1 MRLSSTGLRLIVNAP
16 SSSHLFKSI
25 SAKHSLSPCFIAS
38 GSTAI
43 YTPSFVPRP
52 SRSSC
57 PLSNCSSPLFGKY
70 TTHVRMASTLTL
82 PKLPI
87 FEAIASHNP
96 QSTAVVH
103 CLSRRTFKY
112 GEILPDVSRVRD
124 RILDAAGKPD
134 IRGERVAFL
143 IENSY
148 DYVVT
153 YLAILA
159 ARAIAL
165 PLSPPFPA
173 PELQYIL
180 SQSQAILLL
189 HSPKYAAKVDE
200 VLTTPSKELD
210 VAPSPIPVELP
221 KHLGA
226 ISETFESV
234 ELTGDGNTE
243 GAGMMLYTSGT
254 TNRPKG
260 VLLPETALTAQARA
274 LIEAWKYS
282 PSDRLLH
289 VLPLHHIHGTVNA
302 LLTPLFAGSSIE
314 FLFPFNADTVWR
326 RFATP
331 FVDSPQ
337 VAAAIAKPNGVA
349 QPVKEVVKEAAKEHA
364 ITNSAPQLVKAHSFN
379 KPSSLPNGIPQPVK
393 TNGFHPTI
401 GEANGSITPITETN
415 GTSTPALELNGFG
428 HPISSEISRLAAVIN
443 HLAAE
448 VSNLAAKISQPNQ
461 PAALTNGLNHVI
473 AQQTNG
479 IVPSPALSANGLDTP
494 VASISGRNTPVV
506 EAASVVKQPEPQKPV
521 TRAAPAAAT
530 EPVHEEKYK
539 NMSRVKI
546 TFFTVVPT
554 VYTRLL
560 STHKTLPPAVA
571 EAGRI
576 AISPEHM
583 RVSISGSAALPT
595 PVKRA
600 WKDLSRGNVLLER
613 YGMTEVGMA
622 LSCGLD
628 YGDRVDGSV
637 GWPLPGV
644 EARLVDNETGTIIED
659 LDPSEPIPEKER
671 SGEIQLRGANVFRE
685 YWANPTATAK
695 EFIPSDD
702 GKGPWFKTGDVAV
715 RRPVP
720 EAGHGTSGEWARG
733 PMYFIL
739 GRQSADI
746 IKSGGEKVSALEVER
761 ELLSLPE
768 IAEAAVVAVP
778 SGKWGQ
784 KVGAVII
791 HSPEHLRERPAW
803 RPLDMRRA
811 LKGRLANYKIP
822 QVLRVVEHIPRNAMG
837 KINKKDLLRKV
848 FLDDFSGDEM

>member
-1 MRLSSTGLRLIVNAP
+1 MRLSGSGLRLIVNA
-16 SSSHLFKSI
+16 SSSSSSQLLRSF
-25 SAKHSLSPCFIAS
+25 SAAYRSSPCFLAAATLPGPGPGTRSINT
-38 GSTAI
+38 TAG
-43 YTPSFVPRP
+43 PHPCV
-52 SRSSC
+52 
-57 PLSNCSSPLFGKY
+57 LSNHPSPLFGKY
-70 TTHVRMASTLTL
+70 GTHFRMASTLTL

-96 QSTAVVH
+96 QSTAIVH
-103 CLSRRTFKY
+103 CLSRRTFRY
-112 GEILPDVSRVRD
+112 GELLPDVCRVRS
-124 RILDAAGKPD
+124 RILEATGKPD

-153 YLAILA
+153 YLAVLA
-159 ARAIAL
+159 SHAIAL

-189 HSPKYAAKVDE
+189 HSPKFASKVNE
-200 VLTTPSKELD
+200 VLTTPSQELD
-210 VAPSPIPVELP
+210 VTPSPTAVELP

-226 ISETFESV
+226 ISETFEPV
-234 ELTGDGNTE
+234 ELVDDENAE

-260 VLLPETALTAQARA
+260 VLLPETALTAQAQA
-274 LIEAWKYS
+274 LIKAWKYS

-302 LLTPLFAGSSIE
+302 VLTPLFAGSSIE
-314 FLFPFNADTVWR
+314 FLFPFNADAVWR
-326 RFATP
+326 RFASP
-331 FVDSPQ
+331 FLDSPQ
-337 VAAAIAKPNGVA
+337 VLAAVAAAKTSEVAEPIKPNVITNGVSHTVKAKPNGIA
-349 QPVKEVVKEAAKEHA
+349 
-364 ITNSAPQLVKAHSFN
+364 
-379 KPSSLPNGIPQPVK
+379 NGFPIHPVK
-393 TNGFHPTI
+393 TNGFHPVAP
-401 GEANGSITPITETN
+401 EANGPPTPITDTN
-415 GTSTPALELNGFG
+415 GTTTPAPELSAYG
-428 HPISSEISRLAAVIN
+428 HASSSEISRLAAVIS

-448 VSNLAAKISQPNQ
+448 VNNLAAKISAPPAQPAAQ
-461 PAALTNGLNHVI
+461 PAALTNGLNHAI

-479 IVPSPALSANGLDTP
+479 TPLTPTLSTNGISTPVEPVSEAETP
-494 VASISGRNTPVV
+494 VAETKPPQPLKT
-506 EAASVVKQPEPQKPV
+506 EAPKAK
-521 TRAAPAAAT
+521 AADPSS
-530 EPVHEEKYK
+530 EDKYK
-539 NMSRVKI
+539 NMARVKI

-560 STHKTLPPAVA
+560 SVHKTLPAGVA
-571 EAGRI
+571 EAGRT
-576 AISPEHM
+576 AVSPEHM

-600 WKDLSRGNVLLER
+600 WRDLSRGNVLLER

-628 YGDRVDGSV
+628 YTDRVDGSV

-644 EARLVDNETGTIIED
+644 EARLVDSETGEIVMDDESDAAT
-659 LDPSEPIPEKER
+659 ER

-685 YWANPTATAK
+685 YWANAAATSK
-695 EFIPSDD
+695 EFVPAED
-702 GKGPWFKTGDVAV
+702 GRGPWFRTGDVAV
-715 RRPVP
+715 RRPVAT
-720 EAGHGTSGEWARG
+720 AGAGASGEWARG

-768 IAEAAVVAVP
+768 ISECAVVAVP

-784 KVGAVII
+784 KVGAVVI
-791 HSPEHLRERPAW
+791 HSAEHAGPSW

>member
-1 MRLSSTGLRLIVNAP
+1 MRLSGTGLRLIVNAP
-16 SSSHLFKSI
+16 SSSQLLRSV
-25 SAKHSLSPCFIAS
+25 SAAHCLNRHFIAS
-38 GSTAI
+38 TIAST
-43 YTPSFVPRP
+43 YTTGLVPHSFPS
-52 SRSSC
+52 
-57 PLSNCSSPLFGKY
+57 SNCSSPLSGKF

-112 GEILPDVSRVRD
+112 GELLPDVSRTRD
-124 RILDAAGKPD
+124 RILEAAGRSD

-159 ARAIAL
+159 AHAIAL

-180 SQSQAILLL
+180 SHSQAILLL
-189 HSPKYAAKVDE
+189 HSPKYASKVDE

-210 VAPSPIPVELP
+210 VTPNPIPVELP
-221 KHLGA
+221 KRLGA
-226 ISETFESV
+226 ISETFEPV
-234 ELTGDGNTE
+234 ELVEDNDPE

-260 VLLPETALTAQARA
+260 VLLPESALTAQAQA
-274 LIEAWKYS
+274 LIKAWNYS
-282 PSDRLLH
+282 PADRLLH

-302 LLTPLFAGSSIE
+302 VLTPLFAGSSIE

-326 RFATP
+326 RFANP
-331 FVDSPQ
+331 FLDSPQ
-337 VAAAIAKPNGVA
+337 VAAAIAKTNGIAHPVKTNGVTNDVA
-349 QPVKEVVKEAAKEHA
+349 HPIKANGIAK
-364 ITNSAPQLVKAHSFN
+364 
-379 KPSSLPNGIPQPVK
+379 PNGITNGIAHPVVK
-393 TNGFHPTI
+393 TNGFHPPI
-401 GEANGSITPITETN
+401 AEANGVITPVTETN
-415 GTSTPALELNGFG
+415 GTTTPALELSGFG
-428 HPISSEISRLAAVIN
+428 HPASSEISRLAAVIT

-448 VSNLAAKISQPNQ
+448 VNNLAAKISQPGVLSNGFNPATPQQ
-461 PAALTNGLNHVI
+461 PNSVA
-473 AQQTNG
+473 
-479 IVPSPALSANGLDTP
+479 PSPALSANGFETPIASTNGVTTP
-494 VASISGRNTPVV
+494 VAEP
-506 EAASVVKQPEPQKPV
+506 VKQPEPPKA
-521 TRAAPAAAT
+521 TASAPAT
-530 EPVHEEKYK
+530 TGSGSEDKYK
-539 NMSRVKI
+539 HMSRVKI

-644 EARLVDNETGTIIED
+644 EARLVDNETGAVIED
-659 LDPSEPIPEKER
+659 DFEAAETDGKER
-671 SGEIQLRGANVFRE
+671 SGEIQLRGKNVFRE

-695 EFIPSDD
+695 EFVPADD

-720 EAGHGTSGEWARG
+720 TAGSGVSGDWAQG

-768 IAEAAVVAVP
+768 ISEAAVVAVP

-791 HSPEHLRERPAW
+791 HSPEYLREHAAW

-822 QVLRVVEHIPRNAMG
+822 QVLRVVDHIPRNAMG

>member
-1 MRLSSTGLRLIVNAP
+1 
-16 SSSHLFKSI
+16 
-25 SAKHSLSPCFIAS
+25 
-38 GSTAI
+38 
-43 YTPSFVPRP
+43 
-52 SRSSC
+52 
-57 PLSNCSSPLFGKY
+57 
-70 TTHVRMASTLTL
+70 MA
-82 PKLPI
+82 
-87 FEAIASHNP
+87 
-96 QSTAVVH
+96 V
-103 CLSRRTFKY
+103 
-112 GEILPDVSRVRD
+112 
-124 RILDAAGKPD
+124 
-134 IRGERVAFL
+134 
-143 IENSY
+143 
-148 DYVVT
+148 
-153 YLAILA
+153 LA
-159 ARAIAL
+159 AHAIAL

-180 SQSQAILLL
+180 SHSQAILLL
-189 HSPKYAAKVDE
+189 HSPKFASKVDD

-210 VAPSPIPVELP
+210 VTPSPTAVELP

-226 ISETFESV
+226 ISETFEPV
-234 ELTGDGNTE
+234 ELVEDENAE

-260 VLLPETALTAQARA
+260 VLLPETALTAQAQA
-274 LIEAWKYS
+274 LIQAWKYS

-302 LLTPLFAGSSIE
+302 VLTPLFAGSSIE
-314 FLFPFNADTVWR
+314 FLFPFNGDAVWR
-326 RFATP
+326 RFASP
-331 FVDSPQ
+331 FLDATQ
-337 VAAAIAKPNGVA
+337 VLAAAAAAKTNGVAQSVKANVITNSISHTIKAAKPNGV
-349 QPVKEVVKEAAKEHA
+349 
-364 ITNSAPQLVKAHSFN
+364 T
-379 KPSSLPNGIPQPVK
+379 NGIAVHPVVK
-393 TNGFHPTI
+393 TNGFHPVAPEI
-401 GEANGSITPITETN
+401 NGPPTPVTDTN
-415 GTSTPALELNGFG
+415 GTTTPALTAELNGFG
-428 HPISSEISRLAAVIN
+428 NAASSEISRLAAVISQ
-443 HLAAE
+443 LAAE
-448 VSNLAAKISQPNQ
+448 VNNLAAKISQPAAQ
-461 PAALTNGLNHVI
+461 PAALTNGLNHAI
-473 AQQTNG
+473 AQQTNDTPLTPTLSTNG
-479 IVPSPALSANGLDTP
+479 INTPVEAPVAEVETP
-494 VASISGRNTPVV
+494 VAEVKLP
-506 EAASVVKQPEPQKPV
+506 EAPKAKAADPASED
-521 TRAAPAAAT
+521 
-530 EPVHEEKYK
+530 KYK

-560 STHKTLPPAVA
+560 SIHKTLPANLA

-576 AISPEHM
+576 AVSPEHM

-628 YGDRVDGSV
+628 YADRVDGSV

-644 EARLVDNETGTIIED
+644 EARLVDTETGVVVED
-659 LDPSEPIPEKER
+659 DPTGEVER

-695 EFIPSDD
+695 EFVPADD
-702 GKGPWFKTGDVAV
+702 GQGLWFKTGDVAV
-715 RRPVP
+715 RRPVAT
-720 EAGHGTSGEWARG
+720 AGAGAVSGEWAQG

-768 IAEAAVVAVP
+768 ISECAVVAVP

-784 KVGAVII
+784 KVGAVVI
-791 HSPEHLRERPAW
+791 HSADHLGPAW

-822 QVLRVVEHIPRNAMG
+822 QVLRVVDHIPRNAMG